1 MKQKLLLALTLVFIC
16 TLGHTQSLKTWTWDT
31 YKMKF
36 KLPSNMV
43 VEENNADKFEASNNV
58 ITLDIY
64 PRQGESLTYS
74 GMKNAIINWAYKTG
88 LRYAD
93 YNGDG
98 DEQPIYM
105 KDLNGY
111 WGCAI
116 DGKKEGYPAS
126 MLLLADPDYTDISFY
141 IWLSYSN
148 DYYQDALQILRSFQP
163 K

>member
-1 MKQKLLLALTLVFIC
+1 
-16 TLGHTQSLKTWTWDT
+16 
-31 YKMKF
+31 MKF

-93 YNGDG
+93 YNGGG

-126 MLLLADPDYTDISFY
+126 MLLLVDPDYTDISFY